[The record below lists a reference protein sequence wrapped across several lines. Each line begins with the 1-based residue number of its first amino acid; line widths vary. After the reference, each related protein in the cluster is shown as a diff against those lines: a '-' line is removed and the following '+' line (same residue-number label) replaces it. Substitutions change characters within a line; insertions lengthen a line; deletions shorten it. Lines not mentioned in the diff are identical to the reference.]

1 MPCSKRTHKIILP
14 VDVPGLPV
22 YIYYRRLLM
31 VNVFDFT
38 DYRVYLKTYFEDRKK
53 SDPAFSHR
61 WLARRL
67 DLSTSNL
74 LWLVMQGKRNL
85 TGTLCH
91 KISEVFKLSRKEAE
105 YFENMVNF
113 MQAKT
118 NKEKDLFFSHMTGLR
133 KKLNVDRIEERQY
146 EYYTN
151 WYNPVVRELVT
162 GPAFDGGP
170 EALSRMLQPSITP
183 SQAKRSIELMLRLG
197 MIKKQGRRYVQTS
210 PLLSTGPEVNSLAI
224 VNFHRA
230 MGTLAV
236 EALDRI
242 PKKERNITSST
253 IYITDGMYESIVKK
267 IEEFRKELLLMAD
280 SVEQGERVYQLN
292 FQLFPVS
299 KTTPGPSSTRR
310 GA

>member
-1 MPCSKRTHKIILP
+1 
-14 VDVPGLPV
+14 
-22 YIYYRRLLM
+22 M
-31 VNVFDFT
+31 VNIFDFT
-38 DYRVYLKTYFEDRKK
+38 DYRAYLKAYFEARKK
-53 SDPAFSHR
+53 SDPKFSHR

-91 KISEVFKLSRKEAE
+91 KITEVFRLSRREAE
-105 YFENMVNF
+105 YFENTVGF

-118 NKEKDLFFSHMTGLR
+118 NKEKDRYFSRMAIMR
-133 KKLNVDRIEERQY
+133 KKLKVDRIEERQY

-151 WYNPVVRELVT
+151 WYHPVVRELVA
-162 GPAFDGGP
+162 GPLFNGDY

-183 SQAKRSIELMLRLG
+183 SQAKRSVELLLKLG
-197 MIKKQGRRYVQTS
+197 MIKRQGGRYVQTS
-210 PLLSTGPEVNSLAI
+210 PLVTTGPEVNSLAV

-230 MGTLAV
+230 MGGLAV
-236 EALDRI
+236 EALDRF
-242 PKKERNITSST
+242 PKNERNITSST
-253 IYITDGMYESIVKK
+253 IFINAELYETIRKR
-267 IEEFRKELLLMAD
+267 IEDLRNELLSLAG
-280 SVEQGERVYQLN
+280 SVEQGERVYQAN

-299 KTTPGPSSTRR
+299 RTTPNPSSVRR